1 MDVFITKRNTT
12 ELKIELHHDS
22 IAAIDGPPTV
32 AINFGTPQQ
41 KIISVTDHNAYFLA
55 RITKDDLSDSGTVKL
70 VSNFILDSSQ
80 LANKDQIIKATQME
94 YHFDGGADDQDD
106 FEHQYPEDVHPGD
119 PQSKTFRISKS
130 IRIVM
135 IPKLKE
141 DMETLLRDLL
151 KAQS

>member
-1 MDVFITKRNTT
+1 M
-12 ELKIELHHDS
+12 
-22 IAAIDGPPTV
+22 
-32 AINFGTPQQ
+32 
-41 KIISVTDHNAYFLA
+41 
-55 RITKDDLSDSGTVKL
+55 